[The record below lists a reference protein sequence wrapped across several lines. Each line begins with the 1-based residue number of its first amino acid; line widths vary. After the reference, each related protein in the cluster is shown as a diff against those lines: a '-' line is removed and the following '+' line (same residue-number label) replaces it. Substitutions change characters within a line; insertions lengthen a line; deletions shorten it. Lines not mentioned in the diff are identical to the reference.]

1 MSDLTSTSYGK
12 DYSGSGKCDSGNNSM
27 LMILL
32 LLFLCGGDGGL
43 FGGSCGNGGG
53 SCGIGGGMDGILP
66 LILILCLCG
75 GF

>member
-1 MSDLTSTSYGK
+1 MSDISTSSYGK
-12 DYSGSGKCDSGNNSM
+12 DYCGSSKCDTGNNSM

-32 LLFLCGGDGGL
+32 LLFLCGSDSGIFGGCGT
-43 FGGSCGNGGG
+43 GGSCDCSNGG
-53 SCGIGGGMDGILP
+53 MEGILP

>member
-12 DYSGSGKCDSGNNSM
+12 DYCSSDKCDTGNNSM

-32 LLFLCGGDGGL
+32 LLFLCGGDGGS
-43 FGGSCGNGGG
+43 FCGCGGDK

-66 LILILCLCG
+66 LILILSMCG

>member
-1 MSDLTSTSYGK
+1 
-12 DYSGSGKCDSGNNSM
+12 M

-32 LLFLCGGDGGL
+32 LLFLCGGDGGIL
-43 FGGSCGNGGG
+43 GGSCGTGGG
-53 SCGIGGGMDGILP
+53 SCGIGGGMDGIMP

>member
-1 MSDLTSTSYGK
+1 MSDLTSASFSK
-12 DYSGSGKCDSGNNSM
+12 DYCGSSKCDTGNNSI

-43 FGGSCGNGGG
+43 FGGCGSDK
-53 SCGIGGGMDGILP
+53 SCGIGCGLDGILP
-66 LILILCLCG
+66 LILVLCLCG